1 MCWLQCVCND
11 GLASSSISSCVGHTA
26 TMQAPVP
33 VGCQRRAGGR
43 LPSYLPLSR
52 CTRPRIN
59 ALSPSLWDGQN
70 TTSAALYT
78 NGRVAGR
85 TPSPSHRVRE
95 LAEPRTFFPC
105 CPLVHV
111 SVARS
116 CDCGDAPGP
125 HQPPHAVAKRLLRD
139 GLVRCVYRRG
149 VYRRTTHGTVHAH
162 RCVHVR
168 LPRRSTRFERPCL
181 TERTFEANVT
191 LRMLGDRHS

>member
-1 MCWLQCVCND
+1 
-11 GLASSSISSCVGHTA
+11 
-26 TMQAPVP
+26 VP
-33 VGCQRRAGGR
+33 VGCQQRAGVVFPHIC
-43 LPSYLPLSR
+43 PSPGAHAHVSMPSR
-52 CTRPRIN
+52 RTR
-59 ALSPSLWDGQN
+59 GQN

-116 CDCGDAPGP
+116 CGCGDAPGP

-168 LPRRSTRFERPCL
+168 LPPRSTRFERPCL

-191 LRMLGDRHS
+191 LRVCSVTAIHEKVVLGNTVGVAQGRTLHQVG